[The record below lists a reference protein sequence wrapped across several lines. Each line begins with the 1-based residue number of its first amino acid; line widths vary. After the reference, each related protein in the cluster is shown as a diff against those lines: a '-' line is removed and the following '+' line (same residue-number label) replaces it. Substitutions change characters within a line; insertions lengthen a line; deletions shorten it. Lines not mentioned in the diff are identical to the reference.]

1 MTMQYD
7 LRIFYSGNAYV
18 SGMCSRWDVQNYNLI
33 CETWLKKDAF
43 NKLNDNI
50 RPGACKELYK
60 ILGRPRYTD
69 ISWQAKNTI
78 RFKPVAYHQSQ
89 LNRMRRE
96 TVAYPKSITSSVLPG
111 SSSWLNVKLECA
123 ISGTQL

>member
-7 LRIFYSGNAYV
+7 LKIFYSGNAYV
-18 SGMCSRWDVQNYNLI
+18 SGMCSRWDCSNYNLI

-50 RPGACKELYK
+50 RPNAVKELYK
-60 ILGRPRYTD
+60 ILGRPKFVDT
-69 ISWQAKNTI
+69 SWQAKNTI

-89 LNRMRRE
+89 LSRMRRE
-96 TVAYPKSITSSVLPG
+96 TVAYPKSITSSPLEG
-111 SSSWLNVKLECA
+111 ESGFLNVKLECFV
-123 ISGTQL
+123 SGNNL